1 MMDTSI
7 DLMQYAAVGG
17 VIGIFISL
25 IPVAIYLAGAA
36 KRDAKR
42 EAKRERKLKKKEAK
56 KAEKMGEKVVSE
68 ENQEPQELR

>member
-17 VIGIFISL
+17 IIGILISL

-42 EAKRERKLKKKEAK
+42 EA
-56 KAEKMGEKVVSE
+56 
-68 ENQEPQELR
+68 